1 MGKKG
6 VKQHEW
12 SEEEIDFLREVYP
25 KHGRTGTT
33 KLFNERYGLDMSES
47 SIKQQVQKHKI
58 RAATNGCFPKGNI
71 PYNKGIPMSPEQY
84 AKCRPT
90 MFLKGNIPA
99 NHKPIGSDRVTK
111 DGYIEVKIAEP
122 NKWELLQVLVMQGM
136 IGRRLK
142 KGVELVRFL
151 DGNTLNCHPDNLIL
165 TTRRVNARI
174 NQRKVKPITA
184 EAMKA
189 VVKVEEIKCLIR
201 EKEMRNED

>member
-71 PYNKGIPMSPEQY
+71 PYNKGVPMSPEQY

-201 EKEMRNED
+201 EKERRNED